1 MTCSKIVRY
10 GSRSFL
16 VCVASILG
24 LVQTG
29 FSQELPAPIDCQRP
43 PASARLTSILP
54 CLIGKSVSILDNQG
68 ARLGGRL
75 NLSADGGC
83 VDGSPCVLE
92 LRWFLRRK
100 RQIASTEVR
109 SVRYTPTAS
118 SKRKALGW
126 IVGAGVACGVTAALL
141 SQGSG
146 EGMGSATFVIGPLVG
161 IPLGG
166 MVGEANSVTVQIDNS
181 RP

>member
-1 MTCSKIVRY
+1 MTCSKIARY
-10 GSRSFL
+10 GSRLFL

-24 LVQTG
+24 LVQPG
-29 FSQELPAPIDCQRP
+29 FGQELPAPIDCQRP
-43 PASARLTSILP
+43 PASDRLTSILP
-54 CLIGKSVSILDNQG
+54 CLIGKSVEIVDNQG

-75 NLSADGGC
+75 NLSAAGGC

-92 LRWFLRRK
+92 LRRFLRRK

-109 SVRYTPTAS
+109 SVRYTPPAS
-118 SKRKALGW
+118 RKRKALGW

-146 EGMGSATFVIGPLVG
+146 EGIGTTTLVYGPFFG
-161 IPLGG
+161 ITLGG
-166 MVGEANSVTVQIDNS
+166 IVGEARPVTVRIDNS